1 DAAHQRLRTMDSRFG
16 DLNERIASGRTNRVD
31 APRPRVGEARLKRN
45 VERGRGRIMRPQQDF
60 SIGQT
65 HLVDDVFRRS
75 VVVERDLMSVSLLA
89 RVAHLVT
96 KSVEGERE

>member
-1 DAAHQRLRTMDSRFG
+1 
-16 DLNERIASGRTNRVD
+16 
-31 APRPRVGEARLKRN
+31 
-45 VERGRGRIMRPQQDF
+45 MRPQQDF